1 MTPRKRQPS
10 HPGEILLKEFLEQ
23 MHITQL
29 KLAADLCIPIQ
40 RVNTLI
46 RGKRG
51 VSAETALLLGR
62 YFKTGPEFWMN
73 LQTAHDLY
81 KARKELPAAIGR
93 RVAGSRT
100 VFHASLMHDYKLTY
114 SAKKR
119 RGGRKRQQIRGS
131 L

>member
-1 MTPRKRQPS
+1 MIPKKRQPN
-10 HPGEILLKEFLEQ
+10 HPGEILLKEFLGP
-23 MHITQL
+23 MRITQL
-29 KLAADLCIPIQ
+29 RLAADLRIPIQ
-40 RVNTLI
+40 RINTLI

-51 VSAETALLLGR
+51 VSAETALLLGS

-93 RVAGSRT
+93 RMASSRM
-100 VFHASLMHDYKLTY
+100 VFHASMMHDSKLMY

-119 RGGRKRQQIRGS
+119 RGGRTRQ
-131 L
+131 

>member
-1 MTPRKRQPS
+1 MIPKNRQPS
-10 HPGEILLKEFLEQ
+10 HPGEILLKEFLEP

-40 RVNTLI
+40 RINTLI

-51 VSAETALLLGR
+51 VSAETALLLGS

-81 KARKELPAAIGR
+81 KARKELPATIGR
-93 RVAGSRT
+93 RMASSRM
-100 VFHASLMHDYKLTY
+100 VFHASMMHDSKPMY

-119 RGGRKRQQIRGS
+119 RGGKIRQ
-131 L
+131 